1 MIGFDDTVQL
11 GIFISSIK
19 NDGVFM
25 AGVPPLSHTPSIT
38 DLLALSPCFSGDVKV
53 RPEPFTSLLTRG
65 RIAFQ
70 FQPRSQGPLLLGPW
84 GQVGEDP
91 VNEVVSVP
99 LCTSP
104 LLRKYK

>member
-38 DLLALSPCFSGDVKV
+38 DLLALSPVLV
-53 RPEPFTSLLTRG
+53 ATSKCDQNHLPHYLHVEG
-65 RIAFQ
+65 
-70 FQPRSQGPLLLGPW
+70 
-84 GQVGEDP
+84 
-91 VNEVVSVP
+91 
-99 LCTSP
+99 
-104 LLRKYK
+104 